1 MEKNNTRKREET
13 KKTYIKPEVE
23 KKGNL
28 KKITLL
34 SFTPPE

>member
-1 MEKNNTRKREET
+1 VEKKKNKKSKET
-13 KKTYIKPEVE
+13 KKVYTKPEVE